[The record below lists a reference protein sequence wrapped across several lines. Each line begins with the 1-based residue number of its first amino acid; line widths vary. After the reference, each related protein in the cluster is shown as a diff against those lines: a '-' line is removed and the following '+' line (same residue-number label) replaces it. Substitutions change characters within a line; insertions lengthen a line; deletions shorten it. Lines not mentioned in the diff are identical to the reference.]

1 MGTYT
6 GTALDEEISP
16 STVSPS
22 VTVSGAPKPSIV
34 ADTINGL
41 GGADRLNG
49 GGGADTI
56 NGGDGDDDIWDGSQV
71 GDDGYATSTN
81 TGNVIHGNAG
91 NDRVQISVAET
102 RGDNPVT
109 NTAYGDEGDDE
120 VSLFFGSNEGATAT
134 VSPLGTI
141 TLHGG
146 SGSDQLWVNSLWW
159 NVNMAGTTAY
169 LYGEDGN
176 DRLEATHSD
185 PNMDGDYYPGNNP
198 DFLYGGLGND
208 TYLVLEPS
216 DQVVERAGE
225 GYDKITAYKT
235 DYTLPAN
242 VEALEMRAHYEWGED
257 AYSGTGNELDNVI
270 TIEQYLSDA
279 VNYTLHGL
287 GGNDTITGSPLSWSG
302 QSSVDTLYGDL
313 GADTISGQDG
323 NDQIYGGRSADDPA
337 DGPDTIYGDAG
348 NDNVWAGGGNDLVY
362 GGSGDDNLYA
372 QSGNDTIRGGA
383 GNDRVYGG
391 TGIDTLYGDDGVDNV
406 RGGGGADRC
415 DGGGGNDRYQ
425 YESVSDSAP
434 GATNRDVIL
443 AFANVGA
450 TAGDQID
457 LATIDANTGVGGN
470 QAFVFRGTGAITGA
484 GQVNVVA
491 SGGDTLIRANT
502 GGTLAPELEIVVQDG
517 TATPGQWVAGD
528 FIL

>member
-22 VTVSGAPKPSIV
+22 VTVSGTPKPSSA

-41 GGADRLNG
+41 AGDDVLNG
-49 GGGADTI
+49 GGG
-56 NGGDGDDDIWDGSQV
+56 DDDVWDGSQV

-91 NDRVQISVAET
+91 NDRVHISVAET

-120 VSLFFGSNEGATAT
+120 VSLFFGSNEGAYAT
-134 VSPLGTI
+134 VSPSGTI

-146 SGSDQLWVNSLWW
+146 TGNDGLWVNSLWW

-169 LYGEDGN
+169 LYGEDG
-176 DRLEATHSD
+176 DDWLDATHSD
-185 PNMDGDYYPGNNP
+185 PNMDYDFYPGNNP
-198 DFLYGGLGND
+198 DVLDGGLGND
-208 TYLVLEPS
+208 TYLVLEPR
-216 DQVVERAGE
+216 DKVVEHAGE

-235 DYTLPAN
+235 SYTLPAN
-242 VEALEMRAHYEWGED
+242 VEALEMRAHYAWGED

-270 TIEQYLSDA
+270 TTEQYFSDPI
-279 VNYTLHGL
+279 NYSLHGL
-287 GGNDTITGSPLSWSG
+287 GGNDTISGSPLG
-302 QSSVDTLYGDL
+302 NDTLYGDL
-313 GADTISGQDG
+313 GNDTISGQDG

-337 DGPDTIYGDAG
+337 DGPDTIYADAG

-372 QSGNDTIRGGA
+372 QSGNDTIRGGG

-391 TGIDTLYGDDGVDNV
+391 TGTDTLYGEDGVDNV

-415 DGGGGNDRYQ
+415 DGGTGNDRYS
-425 YESVSDSAP
+425 YETVSDSAP
-434 GATNRDVIL
+434 GTTNRDVIL

-457 LATIDANTGVGGN
+457 LAAIDANTGIGGN
-470 QAFVFRGTGAITGA
+470 QAFTSLIVGGAFTA
-484 GQVNVVA
+484 TQQLRVAA
-491 SGGDTLIRANT
+491 SGADTILYGNTDANLSTAEVQILIL
-502 GGTLAPELEIVVQDG
+502 GVAPGAFNLG
-517 TATPGQWVAGD
+517 LD
-528 FIL
+528 FIA